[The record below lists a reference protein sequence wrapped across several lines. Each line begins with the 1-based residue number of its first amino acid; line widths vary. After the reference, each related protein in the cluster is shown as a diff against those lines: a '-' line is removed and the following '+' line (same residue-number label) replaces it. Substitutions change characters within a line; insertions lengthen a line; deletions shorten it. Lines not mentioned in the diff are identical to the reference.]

1 MAEKVKL
8 NLESIGEILVADTGS
23 GAEASFFENEFEDS
37 EDEQQEQTLPQED
50 ES

>member
-23 GAEASFFENEFEDS
+23 GAEASFFFENEFEDS
-37 EDEQQEQTLPQED
+37 EEQEEQTLAQED